1 MEQTDGY
8 TEITGKNFEG
18 WPPELIEEN
27 KRANANGR
35 VGTKLL
41 LESHVTRIW
50 VIELKPGERLP
61 FHRHVLKYFW
71 TVLTQGTARSRTPD
85 GLTRQIK
92 YRVGDTKHLE
102 FRRDEGMTHDLE
114 NIGTSD
120 LVFVTVEFVQSE
132 NKPLSL
138 E

>member
-1 MEQTDGY
+1 MEQTDG
-8 TEITGKNFEG
+8 
-18 WPPELIEEN
+18 
-27 KRANANGR
+27 
-35 VGTKLL
+35 
-41 LESHVTRIW
+41 
-50 VIELKPGERLP
+50 
-61 FHRHVLKYFW
+61 FW
-71 TVLTQGTARSRTPD
+71 TVLTQGTARSRTTD
-85 GLTRQIK
+85 GLTRQIN

-114 NIGTSD
+114 NIGASD